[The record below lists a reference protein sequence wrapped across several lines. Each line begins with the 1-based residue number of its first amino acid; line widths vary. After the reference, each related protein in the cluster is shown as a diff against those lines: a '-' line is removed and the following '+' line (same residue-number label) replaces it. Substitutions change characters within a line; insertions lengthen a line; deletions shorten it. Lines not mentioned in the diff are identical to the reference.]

1 MKLILRN
8 AKCILLYIKKSKHST
23 QRDTPQYHTETIKSV
38 PVTEKHEN
46 PLKKIKK
53 T

>member
-1 MKLILRN
+1 MP
-8 AKCILLYIKKSKHST
+8 KHST
-23 QRDTPQYHTETIKSV
+23 QHDTPQYHTEVIKSV

-46 PLKKIKK
+46 PLIKIKK

>member
-1 MKLILRN
+1 MLN
-8 AKCILLYIKKSKHST
+8 AFYYISRCQDT
-23 QRDTPQYHTETIKSV
+23 QPNMTPQYHTEAIKSV

-46 PLKKIKK
+46 PLIKIKK